1 MPPSKL
7 SLELNLDLASL
18 SWPQKIELPY
28 FDGELGGFHY
38 SQHPT
43 DPLSIEA
50 IKLSI
55 AAANRLHLSLRGT
68 GRLNVNNAPD
78 IRIGGTKLQLE
89 ATLILANG
97 RLQLA
102 QPELV
107 KLDLPNLPTFADNM
121 LRTILNRHL
130 IAALSDNLTIDLQSI
145 LDKIRTDL
153 NQPIPLTS
161 SPNQFWLWLN
171 LDTVTPEMQI
181 GNEGISVILNL
192 TLHPAVGRKET

>member
-28 FDGELGGFHY
+28 FEGEMGGFHY

-50 IKLSI
+50 IELGI
-55 AAANRLHLSLRGT
+55 AAANRLRLSLRGT

-78 IRIGGTKLQLE
+78 LRIGGTKLQLE

-97 RLQLA
+97 RLQLT

-107 KLDLPNLPTFADNM
+107 KLDLPNLPPFGDNM
-121 LRTILNRHL
+121 LRAIFNRHL
-130 IAALSDNLTIDLQSI
+130 IAALTENLTIDLQSI
-145 LDKIRTDL
+145 LDKIQADL
-153 NQPIPLTS
+153 NQPIPLIA
-161 SPNQFWLWLN
+161 SPNQFWLRLN
-171 LDTVTPEMQI
+171 LDTVTPEIQI
-181 GNEGISVILNL
+181 GHEGISVILNL
-192 TLHPAVGRKET
+192 TLHPAVSREWT

>member
-107 KLDLPNLPTFADNM
+107 KLDLPNLPPFGDNM

-145 LDKIRTDL
+145 LDKIRADL

-161 SPNQFWLWLN
+161 SPNQFWLWLD

-192 TLHPAVGRKET
+192 TLHPAVSRKET